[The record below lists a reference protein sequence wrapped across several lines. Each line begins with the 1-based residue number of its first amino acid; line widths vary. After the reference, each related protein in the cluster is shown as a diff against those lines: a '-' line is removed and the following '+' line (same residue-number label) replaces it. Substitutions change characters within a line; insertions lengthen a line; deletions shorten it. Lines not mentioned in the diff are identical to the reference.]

1 MWIIKCTERHSKY
14 EFIVGPFGTDDQA
27 LAAARE
33 LEAVGTVDADVQ
45 SLVEPGRALAGA
57 TF

>member
-1 MWIIKCTERHSKY
+1 MWIITCTEFRTNRD
-14 EFIVGPFGTDDQA
+14 FLVGPFGTDDQA

-33 LEAVGTVDADVQ
+33 TEADGRVGTDVRP
-45 SLVEPGRALAGA
+45 LVEPGRALAGA